1 MKALVFAGTTEGR
14 EAALMLARTGISV
27 TAFTAT
33 DYGHEVLDGAADGLQ
48 NLAVES
54 GRLSE
59 EQIRELLMG
68 ETPDTLV
75 IDATHPYAAQV
86 TANIRRACMDAQ
98 KRYIRIVRKS
108 TFKSAADA
116 GFAADPEYAAA
127 SGEAGQSGV
136 TVLADAQALC
146 EWANREEN
154 IKKKILLTTG
164 SKDLRIY
171 TAIDSY
177 RDRVWPRILPD
188 MDSLRIATELGYKK
202 SNIICMQ
209 GPFSTEMNIAMIKSV
224 GAQVLVTKDTGKTG
238 GFDSKLEAALS
249 SGIESVVIGRPSDQ
263 EAMQADSE
271 GMSLE
276 ELQRHIDENFP
287 SLRENSSSD
296 ELVRMADFPRFS
308 LFVSLSGKTVTVVG
322 AGKIASRRI
331 KVLLEY
337 GARIRVIAPQICAE
351 IRALP
356 GFLEI
361 IEREYERRDVSGSFM
376 VIAATDSR
384 EVNQKAGAD
393 AKAEGIH
400 VSVADSREECSF
412 YFPAVIRKGGISI
425 GLVSDGS
432 DHAAA
437 ARTAG
442 ELREYLQANQ

>member
-14 EAALMLARTGISV
+14 EAALMLARRGISV
-27 TAFTAT
+27 MAFTAT

-68 ETPDTLV
+68 EAPDTLV

-86 TANIRRACMDAQ
+86 TANIRRACVDAQ

-108 TFKSAADA
+108 TFA
-116 GFAADPEYAAA
+116 GEPA
-127 SGEAGQSGV
+127 GV

-238 GFDSKLEAALS
+238 GFDSKLEAALR
-249 SGIESVVIGRPSDQ
+249 SGIEAVVIGRPSDQ

-276 ELQRHIDENFP
+276 ELQGYIYEKFP
-287 SLRENSSSD
+287 SLRENSSLG
-296 ELVRMADFPRFS
+296 EIVRMADFPRFP

-337 GARIRVIAPQICAE
+337 GARIRVIAPQICEE
-351 IRALP
+351 IRALS
-356 GFLEI
+356 GSLEI
-361 IEREYERRDVSGSFM
+361 IEREYEGGDVSGSFM
-376 VIAATDSR
+376 VIAAADSR
-384 EVNQKAGAD
+384 EVNQTAGAD
-393 AKAEGIH
+393 AKAEGIN

-412 YFPAVIRKGGISI
+412 YFPAVIRKGSISI

>member
-68 ETPDTLV
+68 EAPDTLV

-108 TFKSAADA
+108 TFA
-116 GFAADPEYAAA
+116 GEPA
-127 SGEAGQSGV
+127 GV
-136 TVLADAQALC
+136 TVLADAQAVTQ
-146 EWANREEN
+146 WANREEN

-164 SKDLRIY
+164 SKDLMIY

-238 GFDSKLEAALS
+238 GFDSKLEAALR
-249 SGIESVVIGRPSDQ
+249 SGIEAVVIGRPSDQ
-263 EAMQADSE
+263 EARQADSE

-296 ELVRMADFPRFS
+296 ELARMADFPRFP
-308 LFVSLSGKTVTVVG
+308 LFMSLSGKTVTVVG

-351 IRALP
+351 IRALS
-356 GFLEI
+356 GSLEI
-361 IEREYERRDVSGSFM
+361 IEREYEGGDVSGSFM

-393 AKAEGIH
+393 AKAEGIN

-412 YFPAVIRKGGISI
+412 YFPAVIRKGSISI

>member
-14 EAALMLARTGISV
+14 EAALMLARRGISV
-27 TAFTAT
+27 MAFTAT

-68 ETPDTLV
+68 EAPDTLV

-108 TFKSAADA
+108 TFA
-116 GFAADPEYAAA
+116 GEPA
-127 SGEAGQSGV
+127 GV
-136 TVLADAQALC
+136 TVLADAQAVTQ
-146 EWANREEN
+146 WANREEN

-164 SKDLRIY
+164 SKDLMIY

-224 GAQVLVTKDTGKTG
+224 GAQVLVTKDTGATG

-249 SGIESVVIGRPSDQ
+249 SGIEAVVIGRPLDQ
-263 EAMQADSE
+263 EARQADSE

-296 ELVRMADFPRFS
+296 ELARMADFPRFP
-308 LFVSLSGKTVTVVG
+308 LFVSLSGKTVTVIG

-337 GARIRVIAPQICAE
+337 GARIRVIAPQICEE
-351 IRALP
+351 IRALS
-356 GFLEI
+356 GSLEI
-361 IEREYERRDVSGSFM
+361 IEREYEGGDVSGSFM

-393 AKAEGIH
+393 AKAEGIN

-412 YFPAVIRKGGISI
+412 YFPAVIRKGSISI

>member
-98 KRYIRIVRKS
+98 KSYIRIVRKS
-108 TFKSAADA
+108 TFA
-116 GFAADPEYAAA
+116 GEPA
-127 SGEAGQSGV
+127 GV

-171 TAIDSY
+171 TEIEGY

-238 GFDSKLEAALS
+238 GFDSKLEAALR
-249 SGIESVVIGRPSDQ
+249 SGIEAVVIGRPSDQ

-271 GMSLE
+271 GMSIE
-276 ELQRHIDENFP
+276 ELQRYIDENFP
-287 SLRENSSSD
+287 SMRENSSLD
-296 ELVRMADFPRFS
+296 EIVRMADFPRFP

-337 GARIRVIAPQICAE
+337 GARIRVIAPQICEE
-351 IRALP
+351 IRALS
-356 GFLEI
+356 GSLEI
-361 IEREYERRDVSGSFM
+361 IEREYEGGDVSGSFM

-393 AKAEGIH
+393 AKAEGIN

-412 YFPAVIRKGGISI
+412 YFPAVIRKGSISI

>member
-14 EAALMLARTGISV
+14 EAALMLAKRGV
-27 TAFTAT
+27 RVMAFTAT

-68 ETPDTLV
+68 EAPDTLV

-86 TANIRRACMDAQ
+86 TANIRRACVDAQ

-108 TFKSAADA
+108 TFA
-116 GFAADPEYAAA
+116 GEPA
-127 SGEAGQSGV
+127 GV

-171 TAIDSY
+171 TEIESY
-177 RDRVWPRILPD
+177 RDRVWLRILPD
-188 MDSLRIATELGYKK
+188 MDSLRIATELGYQK

-224 GAQVLVTKDTGKTG
+224 GADVLVTKDTGATG

-249 SGIESVVIGRPSDQ
+249 AGIEAVVIGRPSDQ
-263 EAMQADSE
+263 EARQADSE

-276 ELQRHIDENFP
+276 ELQRYIDEKYP
-287 SLRENSSSD
+287 SPEENHKP
-296 ELVRMADFPRFS
+296 EEAATATDFPRFP
-308 LFVSLSGKTVTVVG
+308 LFVSLSEKTVTVVG

-351 IRALP
+351 IRALS
-356 GFLEI
+356 GSLEI
-361 IEREYERRDVSGSFM
+361 IEREYEGGDVSGSFM
-376 VIAATDSR
+376 VIAAADSR
-384 EVNQKAGAD
+384 EVNHKAGAD

-412 YFPAVIRKGGISI
+412 YFPAVIRKGSISI

>member
-108 TFKSAADA
+108 TFA
-116 GFAADPEYAAA
+116 GEPA
-127 SGEAGQSGV
+127 GV
-136 TVLADAQALC
+136 TVLADAQAVTQ
-146 EWANREEN
+146 WANREEN

-238 GFDSKLEAALS
+238 GFDSKLEAALR
-249 SGIESVVIGRPSDQ
+249 SGIEAVVIGRPSDQ
-263 EAMQADSE
+263 EAMQADSQ
-271 GMSLE
+271 GMSIE
-276 ELQRHIDENFP
+276 ELQGYIYEKFP
-287 SLRENSSSD
+287 SLRENSSSN
-296 ELVRMADFPRFS
+296 EIVRMADFPRFP

-337 GARIRVIAPQICAE
+337 GARIRVIAPQICEE
-351 IRALP
+351 IRALS
-356 GFLEI
+356 GSLEI
-361 IEREYERRDVSGSFM
+361 IEREYEGGDVSGSFM

-393 AKAEGIH
+393 AKAEGIN

-412 YFPAVIRKGGISI
+412 YFPAVIRKGSISI

-442 ELREYLQANQ
+442 ELREYFKVKRAEI

>member
-68 ETPDTLV
+68 EAPDTLV

-108 TFKSAADA
+108 TFA
-116 GFAADPEYAAA
+116 GEPA
-127 SGEAGQSGV
+127 GV

-164 SKDLRIY
+164 SKDLMIY

-238 GFDSKLEAALS
+238 GFDSKLEAALR
-249 SGIESVVIGRPSDQ
+249 SGIEAVVIGRPSDQ
-263 EAMQADSE
+263 EARQADSE

-296 ELVRMADFPRFS
+296 ELARMADFPRFP
-308 LFVSLSGKTVTVVG
+308 LFMSLSGKTVTVVG

-351 IRALP
+351 IRALS
-356 GFLEI
+356 GSLEI
-361 IEREYERRDVSGSFM
+361 IEREYEGGDVSGSFM

-393 AKAEGIH
+393 AKAEGIN

-412 YFPAVIRKGGISI
+412 YFPAVIRKGSISI

-442 ELREYLQANQ
+442 ELREYFKVKRAEI

>member
-48 NLAVES
+48 NLTVES

-59 EQIRELLMG
+59 EQIRELLLG
-68 ETPDTLV
+68 EAPDTLV
-75 IDATHPYAAQV
+75 VDATHPYADQV

-98 KRYIRIVRKS
+98 KSYIRIVRKS
-108 TFKSAADA
+108 TFA
-116 GFAADPEYAAA
+116 GEPA
-127 SGEAGQSGV
+127 GV
-136 TVLADAQALC
+136 TVLADAQAVTQ
-146 EWANREEN
+146 WANREEN

-171 TAIDSY
+171 TEIESY

-224 GAQVLVTKDTGKTG
+224 GADVLVTKDTGATG

-249 SGIESVVIGRPSDQ
+249 SGIEAVVIGRPSDQ
-263 EAMQADSE
+263 EARQADSE

-276 ELQRHIDENFP
+276 ELQRHIDEKYP
-287 SLRENSSSD
+287 SPEENHKP
-296 ELVRMADFPRFS
+296 EEAAAATDFPRFP

-351 IRALP
+351 IRALT

-393 AKAEGIH
+393 AKAEGIQ

-442 ELREYLQANQ
+442 ELREYLQANK

>member
-14 EAALMLARTGISV
+14 EAALMLARRGISV
-27 TAFTAT
+27 MAFTAT

-68 ETPDTLV
+68 EAPDTLV

-108 TFKSAADA
+108 TFA
-116 GFAADPEYAAA
+116 GEPA
-127 SGEAGQSGV
+127 GV
-136 TVLADAQALC
+136 TVLADAQAVTQ
-146 EWANREEN
+146 WANREEN

-164 SKDLRIY
+164 SKDLMIY

-249 SGIESVVIGRPSDQ
+249 SGIEAVVIGRPLDQ
-263 EAMQADSE
+263 EAMQADSQ
-271 GMSLE
+271 GMSIE
-276 ELQRHIDENFP
+276 ELQGYIYEKFP
-287 SLRENSSSD
+287 SLRENSSLD
-296 ELVRMADFPRFS
+296 EIVRMADFPRFP
-308 LFVSLSGKTVTVVG
+308 LFVSLSGKTVTVIG

-337 GARIRVIAPQICAE
+337 GARIRVIAPQICEE
-351 IRALP
+351 IRALS
-356 GFLEI
+356 GSLEI
-361 IEREYERRDVSGSFM
+361 IEREYEGGDVSGSFM

-393 AKAEGIH
+393 AKAEGIN

-412 YFPAVIRKGGISI
+412 YFPAVIRKGSISI

>member
-14 EAALMLARTGISV
+14 EAALMLARRGISV
-27 TAFTAT
+27 MAFTAT

-59 EQIRELLMG
+59 EQIRELLLG
-68 ETPDTLV
+68 EASDTLV

-108 TFKSAADA
+108 TFA
-116 GFAADPEYAAA
+116 GEPA
-127 SGEAGQSGV
+127 GV
-136 TVLADAQALC
+136 TVLADAQAVTQ
-146 EWANREEN
+146 WANREEN

-171 TAIDSY
+171 TAIESY

-224 GAQVLVTKDTGKTG
+224 GAQVLVTKDTGATG
-238 GFDSKLEAALS
+238 GFDSKLEAALR
-249 SGIESVVIGRPSDQ
+249 SGIEAVVIGRPSDQ

-296 ELVRMADFPRFS
+296 ELARMADFPRFP

-361 IEREYERRDVSGSFM
+361 IEREYERGDVSGSFM

-393 AKAEGIH
+393 AKAEGIN

-412 YFPAVIRKGGISI
+412 YFPAVIRKGSISI

>member
-14 EAALMLARTGISV
+14 EAALMLARRGISV
-27 TAFTAT
+27 MAFTAT

-48 NLAVES
+48 DLTVES

-86 TANIRRACMDAQ
+86 TANIRRACVDAQ

-108 TFKSAADA
+108 TFA
-116 GFAADPEYAAA
+116 GEPA
-127 SGEAGQSGV
+127 GV

-164 SKDLRIY
+164 SKDLRIC

-224 GAQVLVTKDTGKTG
+224 GAQVLVTKDTGATG
-238 GFDSKLEAALS
+238 GFDSKLEAALR
-249 SGIESVVIGRPSDQ
+249 SGIEAVVIGRPSDQ
-263 EAMQADSE
+263 EAMQADSQ
-271 GMSLE
+271 GMSIE
-276 ELQRHIDENFP
+276 ELQGYIYEKFP

-296 ELVRMADFPRFS
+296 EIVRMADFPRFP

-337 GARIRVIAPQICAE
+337 GARIRVIAPQICEE
-351 IRALP
+351 IRALS
-356 GFLEI
+356 GSLEI
-361 IEREYERRDVSGSFM
+361 IEREYEGGDVSGSFM

-393 AKAEGIH
+393 AKAEGIN

-412 YFPAVIRKGGISI
+412 YFPAVIRKGSISI

-432 DHAAA
+432 DHVAA

>member
-14 EAALMLARTGISV
+14 EAALMLARRGISV
-27 TAFTAT
+27 MAFTAT

-68 ETPDTLV
+68 EAPDTLV

-86 TANIRRACMDAQ
+86 TANIRRACVDAQ

-108 TFKSAADA
+108 TFA
-116 GFAADPEYAAA
+116 GEPA
-127 SGEAGQSGV
+127 GV
-136 TVLADAQALC
+136 TVLADAQAVTQ
-146 EWANREEN
+146 WANREEN

-164 SKDLRIY
+164 SKDLMIY

-238 GFDSKLEAALS
+238 GFDSKLEAALR
-249 SGIESVVIGRPSDQ
+249 SGIEAVVIGRPSDQ
-263 EAMQADSE
+263 EAMQADSQ
-271 GMSLE
+271 GMSIE
-276 ELQRHIDENFP
+276 ELQGYIYEKFP
-287 SLRENSSSD
+287 SLRENSSLD
-296 ELVRMADFPRFS
+296 EIVRMADFPRFP

-337 GARIRVIAPQICAE
+337 GARIRVIAPQICEE

-356 GFLEI
+356 GSLEI
-361 IEREYERRDVSGSFM
+361 IEREYEGGDVSGSFM

-393 AKAEGIH
+393 AKAEGIN

>member
-14 EAALMLARTGISV
+14 EAALMLAKRGMRV

-68 ETPDTLV
+68 EAPDTLV

-86 TANIRRACMDAQ
+86 TANIRRACVDAQ

-108 TFKSAADA
+108 TFA
-116 GFAADPEYAAA
+116 GEPA
-127 SGEAGQSGV
+127 GV
-136 TVLADAQALC
+136 TVLADAQAVTQ
-146 EWANREEN
+146 WANREEN

-164 SKDLRIY
+164 SKDLMIY

-238 GFDSKLEAALS
+238 GFDSKLEAALR
-249 SGIESVVIGRPSDQ
+249 SGIEAVVIGRPSDQ
-263 EAMQADSE
+263 EAMQADSQ
-271 GMSLE
+271 GMSIE
-276 ELQRHIDENFP
+276 ELQGYIYEKFP
-287 SLRENSSSD
+287 SLRENSSLD
-296 ELVRMADFPRFS
+296 EIVRMADFPRFP

-337 GARIRVIAPQICAE
+337 GARIRVIAPQICEE
-351 IRALP
+351 IRALS
-356 GFLEI
+356 GSLEI
-361 IEREYERRDVSGSFM
+361 IEREYEGGDVSGSFM

-393 AKAEGIH
+393 AKAEGIN

-412 YFPAVIRKGGISI
+412 YFPAVIRKGSISI

>member
-14 EAALMLARTGISV
+14 EAALMLAKRGMRV

-68 ETPDTLV
+68 EAPDTLV

-108 TFKSAADA
+108 TFA
-116 GFAADPEYAAA
+116 GEPA
-127 SGEAGQSGV
+127 GV
-136 TVLADAQALC
+136 TVLADAQAVTQ
-146 EWANREEN
+146 WANREEN

-171 TAIDSY
+171 TEIEGY

-249 SGIESVVIGRPSDQ
+249 SGIDAVVIGRPSDQ

-271 GMSLE
+271 GMSIE
-276 ELQRHIDENFP
+276 ELQGYIDEKFP

-296 ELVRMADFPRFS
+296 ELARMADFPRFP

-351 IRALP
+351 IRALS
-356 GFLEI
+356 GSLEI
-361 IEREYERRDVSGSFM
+361 IEREYEGGDVSGSFM

-393 AKAEGIH
+393 AKAEGIN

-412 YFPAVIRKGGISI
+412 YFPAVIRKGSISI

>member
-14 EAALMLARTGISV
+14 EAALMLAKRGMRV

-68 ETPDTLV
+68 EAPDTLV

-108 TFKSAADA
+108 TFA
-116 GFAADPEYAAA
+116 GEPA
-127 SGEAGQSGV
+127 GV

-171 TAIDSY
+171 TEIEGY

-238 GFDSKLEAALS
+238 GFDSKLEAALR
-249 SGIESVVIGRPSDQ
+249 SGIEAVVIGRPSDQ
-263 EAMQADSE
+263 EAMQADSQ
-271 GMSLE
+271 GMSIE
-276 ELQRHIDENFP
+276 ELQGYIYEKFP
-287 SLRENSSSD
+287 SLRENSSLD
-296 ELVRMADFPRFS
+296 EIVRMADFPRFP

-337 GARIRVIAPQICAE
+337 GARIRVIAPQICEE
-351 IRALP
+351 IRALS
-356 GFLEI
+356 GSLEI
-361 IEREYERRDVSGSFM
+361 IEREYEGGDVSGSFM

-393 AKAEGIH
+393 AKAEGIN

-412 YFPAVIRKGGISI
+412 YFPAVIRKGSISI

>member
-48 NLAVES
+48 NLTVES

-59 EQIRELLMG
+59 EQIRELLLG
-68 ETPDTLV
+68 EAPDTLV

-108 TFKSAADA
+108 TFA
-116 GFAADPEYAAA
+116 GEPA
-127 SGEAGQSGV
+127 GV
-136 TVLADAQALC
+136 TVLADAQAVTQ
-146 EWANREEN
+146 WANREEN

-171 TAIDSY
+171 TEIEGY

-224 GAQVLVTKDTGKTG
+224 GADVLVTKDTGATG

-249 SGIESVVIGRPSDQ
+249 SGIEAVVIGRPSDQ
-263 EAMQADSE
+263 EARQADSE

-287 SLRENSSSD
+287 YLRENSSSD
-296 ELVRMADFPRFS
+296 ELARMADFPRFP
-308 LFVSLSGKTVTVVG
+308 LFMSLSGKTVTVVG

-351 IRALP
+351 IRALS
-356 GFLEI
+356 GSLEI
-361 IEREYERRDVSGSFM
+361 IEREYERGDVSGSFM

-384 EVNQKAGAD
+384 EVNQKAGSD
-393 AKAEGIH
+393 AKAEGIQ

-442 ELREYLQANQ
+442 ELREYLQANK

>member
-68 ETPDTLV
+68 EAPDTLV

-108 TFKSAADA
+108 TFKSAADSA
-116 GFAADPEYAAA
+116 
-127 SGEAGQSGV
+127 GV

-164 SKDLRIY
+164 SKDLMIY

-238 GFDSKLEAALS
+238 GFDSKLEAALR
-249 SGIESVVIGRPSDQ
+249 SGIEAVVIGRPSDQ
-263 EAMQADSE
+263 EAMQADSQ
-271 GMSLE
+271 GMSIE
-276 ELQRHIDENFP
+276 ELQGYIYEKFP
-287 SLRENSSSD
+287 SLRENSSLD
-296 ELVRMADFPRFS
+296 EIVRMADFPRFP

-337 GARIRVIAPQICAE
+337 GARIRVIAPQICEE
-351 IRALP
+351 IRALS
-356 GFLEI
+356 GSLEI
-361 IEREYERRDVSGSFM
+361 IEREYEGGDVSGSFM

-393 AKAEGIH
+393 AKAEGIN

-412 YFPAVIRKGGISI
+412 YFPAVIRKGSISI

>member
-68 ETPDTLV
+68 EAPDTLV

-86 TANIRRACMDAQ
+86 TANIRRACVDAQ

-108 TFKSAADA
+108 TFA
-116 GFAADPEYAAA
+116 GEPA
-127 SGEAGQSGV
+127 GV

-164 SKDLRIY
+164 SKDLMIY

-238 GFDSKLEAALS
+238 GFDSKLEAALR
-249 SGIESVVIGRPSDQ
+249 SGIEAVVIGRPSDQ
-263 EAMQADSE
+263 EAMQADSQ
-271 GMSLE
+271 GMSIE
-276 ELQRHIDENFP
+276 ELQGYIYEKFP
-287 SLRENSSSD
+287 SLRENSSLD
-296 ELVRMADFPRFS
+296 EIVRMADFPRFP

-337 GARIRVIAPQICAE
+337 GARIRVIAPQICEE
-351 IRALP
+351 IRALS
-356 GFLEI
+356 GSLEI
-361 IEREYERRDVSGSFM
+361 IEREYEGGDVSGSFM

-393 AKAEGIH
+393 AKAEGIN

-412 YFPAVIRKGGISI
+412 YFPAVIRKGSISI

>member
-68 ETPDTLV
+68 EAPDTLV

-108 TFKSAADA
+108 TFA
-116 GFAADPEYAAA
+116 GEPA
-127 SGEAGQSGV
+127 GV

-154 IKKKILLTTG
+154 MKKKILLTTG

-238 GFDSKLEAALS
+238 GFDSKLEAALR
-249 SGIESVVIGRPSDQ
+249 SGIEAVVIGRPSDQ
-263 EAMQADSE
+263 EAMQADSQ
-271 GMSLE
+271 GMSIE
-276 ELQRHIDENFP
+276 ELQGYIYEKFP
-287 SLRENSSSD
+287 SLRENSSSN
-296 ELVRMADFPRFS
+296 EIVRMADFPRFP

-337 GARIRVIAPQICAE
+337 GARIRVIAPQICEE
-351 IRALP
+351 IRALS
-356 GFLEI
+356 GSLEI
-361 IEREYERRDVSGSFM
+361 IEREYEGGDVSGSFM

-393 AKAEGIH
+393 AKAEGIN

-412 YFPAVIRKGGISI
+412 YFPAVIRKGSISI

-442 ELREYLQANQ
+442 ELREYFKVKRAEI

>member
-48 NLAVES
+48 NLTVES

-59 EQIRELLMG
+59 EQIRELLLG
-68 ETPDTLV
+68 EAPDTLV

-108 TFKSAADA
+108 TFA
-116 GFAADPEYAAA
+116 GEPA
-127 SGEAGQSGV
+127 GV
-136 TVLADAQALC
+136 TVLADAQAVTQ
-146 EWANREEN
+146 WANREEN

-164 SKDLRIY
+164 SKDLMIY

-224 GAQVLVTKDTGKTG
+224 GAQVLVTKDTGATG

-249 SGIESVVIGRPSDQ
+249 SGIEAVVIGRPSDQ
-263 EAMQADSE
+263 EARQADSE

-296 ELVRMADFPRFS
+296 ELARMADFPRFP

-337 GARIRVIAPQICAE
+337 GARIRVIAPQICEE
-351 IRALP
+351 IRALS
-356 GFLEI
+356 GSLEI
-361 IEREYERRDVSGSFM
+361 IEREYEGGDVSGSFM

-393 AKAEGIH
+393 AKAEGIN

-442 ELREYLQANQ
+442 ELREYLQANK

>member
-68 ETPDTLV
+68 EAPDTLV

-108 TFKSAADA
+108 TFA
-116 GFAADPEYAAA
+116 GEPA
-127 SGEAGQSGV
+127 GV
-136 TVLADAQALC
+136 TVLADAQAVTQ
-146 EWANREEN
+146 WANREEN

-164 SKDLRIY
+164 SKDLMIY

-224 GAQVLVTKDTGKTG
+224 GADVLVTKDTGATG

-249 SGIESVVIGRPSDQ
+249 SGIEAVVIGRPSDQ
-263 EAMQADSE
+263 EARQADSE

-296 ELVRMADFPRFS
+296 ELARMADFPRFP

-356 GFLEI
+356 GSLEI
-361 IEREYERRDVSGSFM
+361 IEREYEGGDVSGSFM

-393 AKAEGIH
+393 AKAEGIN

-412 YFPAVIRKGGISI
+412 YFPAVIRKGSISI

>member
-68 ETPDTLV
+68 EAPDTLV

-108 TFKSAADA
+108 TFA
-116 GFAADPEYAAA
+116 GEPA
-127 SGEAGQSGV
+127 GV
-136 TVLADAQALC
+136 TVLADAQAVTQ
-146 EWANREEN
+146 WANREEN

-164 SKDLRIY
+164 SKDLMIY

-224 GAQVLVTKDTGKTG
+224 GAQVLVTKDTGATG
-238 GFDSKLEAALS
+238 GFDSKLEAALR
-249 SGIESVVIGRPSDQ
+249 SGIEAVVIGRPSDQ
-263 EAMQADSE
+263 EAMQADSQ
-271 GMSLE
+271 GMSIE
-276 ELQRHIDENFP
+276 ELQGYIYEKFP
-287 SLRENSSSD
+287 SLRENSSLD
-296 ELVRMADFPRFS
+296 EIVRMADFPRFP

-337 GARIRVIAPQICAE
+337 GARIRVIAPQICEE
-351 IRALP
+351 IRALS
-356 GFLEI
+356 GSLEI
-361 IEREYERRDVSGSFM
+361 IEREYEGGDVLGSFM

-393 AKAEGIH
+393 AKAEGIN

-412 YFPAVIRKGGISI
+412 YFPAVIRKGSISI

>member
-14 EAALMLARTGISV
+14 EAALMLAKRGMRV

-68 ETPDTLV
+68 EAPDTLV

-108 TFKSAADA
+108 TFA
-116 GFAADPEYAAA
+116 GEPA
-127 SGEAGQSGV
+127 GV

-164 SKDLRIY
+164 SKDLMIY

-224 GAQVLVTKDTGKTG
+224 GAQVLVTKDTGATG

-249 SGIESVVIGRPSDQ
+249 SGIEAVVIGRPLDQ
-263 EAMQADSE
+263 EARQADSE

-296 ELVRMADFPRFS
+296 ELARMADFPRFP
-308 LFVSLSGKTVTVVG
+308 LFVSLSGKTVTVIG

-337 GARIRVIAPQICAE
+337 GARIRVIAPQICEE
-351 IRALP
+351 IRALS
-356 GFLEI
+356 GSLEI
-361 IEREYERRDVSGSFM
+361 IEREYEGGDISGSFI

-393 AKAEGIH
+393 AKAEGIN

>member
-68 ETPDTLV
+68 EAPDTLV

-86 TANIRRACMDAQ
+86 TANIRRACVDAQ
-98 KRYIRIVRKS
+98 KSYIRIVRKS
-108 TFKSAADA
+108 TFKSAADSA
-116 GFAADPEYAAA
+116 
-127 SGEAGQSGV
+127 GV
-136 TVLADAQALC
+136 TVLADAQ
-146 EWANREEN
+146 EVTQWANREEN

-171 TAIDSY
+171 TEIEGY
-177 RDRVWPRILPD
+177 RDRVLPRILPD

-249 SGIESVVIGRPSDQ
+249 SGIEAVVIGRPSDQ
-263 EAMQADSE
+263 EARQADSE

-296 ELVRMADFPRFS
+296 ELARMADFPRFP
-308 LFVSLSGKTVTVVG
+308 LFMSLSGKTVTVVG

-337 GARIRVIAPQICAE
+337 GARIRVIAPQICEE
-351 IRALP
+351 IRALS
-356 GFLEI
+356 GSLEI
-361 IEREYERRDVSGSFM
+361 IEREYEGGDVSGSFM

-393 AKAEGIH
+393 AKAEGIN

-412 YFPAVIRKGGISI
+412 YFPAVIRKGSISI

>member
-33 DYGHEVLDGAADGLQ
+33 DYGPEVLDGAADGLQ

-68 ETPDTLV
+68 EAPDTLV

-108 TFKSAADA
+108 TFKSAADSA
-116 GFAADPEYAAA
+116 
-127 SGEAGQSGV
+127 GV

-164 SKDLRIY
+164 SKDLMIY

-224 GAQVLVTKDTGKTG
+224 GADVLVTKDTGATG

-249 SGIESVVIGRPSDQ
+249 SGIEAVVIGRPSDQ
-263 EAMQADSE
+263 EARQADSE
-271 GMSLE
+271 GMSIE
-276 ELQRHIDENFP
+276 ELQGYIYEKFP
-287 SLRENSSSD
+287 SLRENSSSN
-296 ELVRMADFPRFS
+296 EIVRMADFPRFP
-308 LFVSLSGKTVTVVG
+308 LFVSLSEKTVTVVG

-337 GARIRVIAPQICAE
+337 GARIRVIAPQICEE
-351 IRALP
+351 IRALS
-356 GFLEI
+356 GSLEI
-361 IEREYERRDVSGSFM
+361 IEREYEGGDVSGSFM

-393 AKAEGIH
+393 AKAEGIN

-412 YFPAVIRKGGISI
+412 YFPAVIRKGSISI

>member
-68 ETPDTLV
+68 EAPDTLV

-86 TANIRRACMDAQ
+86 TANIRRACVDAQ

-108 TFKSAADA
+108 TFA
-116 GFAADPEYAAA
+116 GEPA
-127 SGEAGQSGV
+127 GV
-136 TVLADAQALC
+136 TVLADAQAVTQ
-146 EWANREEN
+146 WANREEN

-249 SGIESVVIGRPSDQ
+249 SGLEAVVIGRPSDQ
-263 EAMQADSE
+263 EAMQADSQ
-271 GMSLE
+271 GMSIE
-276 ELQRHIDENFP
+276 ELQGYIYEKFP
-287 SLRENSSSD
+287 SLRENSSLD
-296 ELVRMADFPRFS
+296 EIVRMADFPRFP

-337 GARIRVIAPQICAE
+337 GARIRVIAPQICEE
-351 IRALP
+351 IRALS
-356 GFLEI
+356 GSLEI
-361 IEREYERRDVSGSFM
+361 IEREYEGGDVSGSFM

-393 AKAEGIH
+393 AKAEGIN

-412 YFPAVIRKGGISI
+412 YFPAVIRKGSISI
-425 GLVSDGS
+425 GLVSDGI

>member
-1 MKALVFAGTTEGR
+1 MKALLFAGTTEGR
-14 EAALMLARTGISV
+14 EAALMLARRGISV

-33 DYGHEVLDGAADGLQ
+33 DYGHDVLDGAADGLQ

-59 EQIRELLMG
+59 EQMRELLLG
-68 ETPDTLV
+68 EAPDTLV

-98 KRYIRIVRKS
+98 KKYIRIVRKS
-108 TFKSAADA
+108 TFA
-116 GFAADPEYAAA
+116 GELT
-127 SGEAGQSGV
+127 GV
-136 TVLADAQALC
+136 TVLADAQAVTQ
-146 EWANREEN
+146 WANRQEN

-171 TAIDSY
+171 TEIESY

-188 MDSLRIATELGYKK
+188 MDSLRTATELGYKK

-224 GAQVLVTKDTGKTG
+224 GADVLVTKDTGKTG

-276 ELQRHIDENFP
+276 ELQRHIDEKYP
-287 SLRENSSSD
+287 SPEENHKP
-296 ELVRMADFPRFS
+296 EEAAAATDFPRFP
-308 LFVSLSGKTVTVVG
+308 LFMSLSGKTVTVIG

-331 KVLLEY
+331 KVILEY

-356 GFLEI
+356 GSLEI
-361 IEREYERRDVSGSFM
+361 IEREYERGDVSGSFM

-400 VSVADSREECSF
+400 ISVADSREECSF
-412 YFPAVIRKGGISI
+412 YFPAVIRKGSMSI

-432 DHAAA
+432 DHAAT
-437 ARTAG
+437 ARTAR
-442 ELREYLQANQ
+442 ELREHLEVNK

>member
-48 NLAVES
+48 NLTVES

-59 EQIRELLMG
+59 EQIRELLLG
-68 ETPDTLV
+68 EAPDTLV
-75 IDATHPYAAQV
+75 VDATHPYAAQV

-98 KRYIRIVRKS
+98 KSYIRIVRKS
-108 TFKSAADA
+108 TFA
-116 GFAADPEYAAA
+116 GEPA
-127 SGEAGQSGV
+127 GV
-136 TVLADAQALC
+136 TVLADAQAVTQ
-146 EWANREEN
+146 WANREEN

-171 TAIDSY
+171 TEIESY

-224 GAQVLVTKDTGKTG
+224 GADVLVTKDTGATG

-249 SGIESVVIGRPSDQ
+249 SGIEAVVIGRPSDQ
-263 EAMQADSE
+263 EARQADSE

-296 ELVRMADFPRFS
+296 ELARMADFPRFP
-308 LFVSLSGKTVTVVG
+308 LFMSLSGKTVTVVG

-356 GFLEI
+356 GPLEI

-384 EVNQKAGAD
+384 EVNQKAGSD
-393 AKAEGIH
+393 AKAEGIQ

-442 ELREYLQANQ
+442 ELREYLQANK

>member
-68 ETPDTLV
+68 EAPDTLV

-116 GFAADPEYAAA
+116 GFAADPEDAA
-127 SGEAGQSGV
+127 QSGV
-136 TVLADAQALC
+136 TVLADAQAVTQ
-146 EWANREEN
+146 WANREEN

-164 SKDLRIY
+164 SKDLMIY

-202 SNIICMQ
+202 SNVICMQ

-224 GAQVLVTKDTGKTG
+224 GADVLVTKDTGATG

-249 SGIESVVIGRPSDQ
+249 AGIEAVVIGRPSDQ
-263 EAMQADSE
+263 EARQADSE

-296 ELVRMADFPRFS
+296 ELARMADFPRFP
-308 LFVSLSGKTVTVVG
+308 LFMSLSGKTVTVVG

-351 IRALP
+351 IRALS
-356 GFLEI
+356 GSLEI
-361 IEREYERRDVSGSFM
+361 IEREYEGGDVSGSFM

-393 AKAEGIH
+393 AKAEGIN

-412 YFPAVIRKGGISI
+412 YFPAVIRKGSISI

>member
-68 ETPDTLV
+68 EAPDTLV

-86 TANIRRACMDAQ
+86 TANIRRACVDAQ

-108 TFKSAADA
+108 TFA
-116 GFAADPEYAAA
+116 GEPA
-127 SGEAGQSGV
+127 GV
-136 TVLADAQALC
+136 TVLADAQAVTQ
-146 EWANREEN
+146 WANREEN

-164 SKDLRIY
+164 SKDLMIY

-224 GAQVLVTKDTGKTG
+224 GAQVLVTKDTGATG

-249 SGIESVVIGRPSDQ
+249 SGIEAVVIGRPLDQ
-263 EAMQADSE
+263 EARQADSE

-296 ELVRMADFPRFS
+296 ELARMADFPRFP
-308 LFVSLSGKTVTVVG
+308 LFVSLSGKTVTVIG

-337 GARIRVIAPQICAE
+337 GARIRVIAPQICEE
-351 IRALP
+351 IRALS
-356 GFLEI
+356 GSLEI
-361 IEREYERRDVSGSFM
+361 IEREYEGGDVSGSFM

-393 AKAEGIH
+393 AKAEGIN

-412 YFPAVIRKGGISI
+412 YFPAVIRKGSISI

>member
-14 EAALMLARTGISV
+14 EAALMLARRGISV
-27 TAFTAT
+27 MAFTAT

-68 ETPDTLV
+68 EAPDTLV

-108 TFKSAADA
+108 TFA
-116 GFAADPEYAAA
+116 GEPA
-127 SGEAGQSGV
+127 GV
-136 TVLADAQALC
+136 TVLADAQAVTQ
-146 EWANREEN
+146 WANREEN

-164 SKDLRIY
+164 SKDLMIY

-224 GAQVLVTKDTGKTG
+224 GAQVLVTKDTGATG

-249 SGIESVVIGRPSDQ
+249 SGIEAVVIGRPLDQ
-263 EAMQADSE
+263 EARQADSE

-296 ELVRMADFPRFS
+296 ELARMADFPRFP
-308 LFVSLSGKTVTVVG
+308 LLVSLSGKTVTVIG

-337 GARIRVIAPQICAE
+337 GARIRVIAPQICEE
-351 IRALP
+351 IRALS
-356 GFLEI
+356 GSLEI
-361 IEREYERRDVSGSFM
+361 IEREYEGGDVSGSFM

-393 AKAEGIH
+393 AKAEGIN

-412 YFPAVIRKGGISI
+412 YFPAVIRKGSISI

>member
-27 TAFTAT
+27 TVFTAT

-48 NLAVES
+48 NLTVES

-59 EQIRELLMG
+59 EQIRELLLG
-68 ETPDTLV
+68 EAPDTLV

-108 TFKSAADA
+108 TFKSAADSA
-116 GFAADPEYAAA
+116 
-127 SGEAGQSGV
+127 GV

-171 TAIDSY
+171 TEIESY

-238 GFDSKLEAALS
+238 GFDSKLEAALR
-249 SGIESVVIGRPSDQ
+249 SGIEAVVIGRPSDQ
-263 EAMQADSE
+263 EAMQADSQ
-271 GMSLE
+271 GMSIE
-276 ELQRHIDENFP
+276 ELQGYIYEKFP
-287 SLRENSSSD
+287 SLRENSSSN
-296 ELVRMADFPRFS
+296 EIVRMADFPRFP

-351 IRALP
+351 IRALS
-356 GFLEI
+356 GSLEI
-361 IEREYERRDVSGSFM
+361 IEREYERGDVSGSFM

-393 AKAEGIH
+393 AKAEGIN

-412 YFPAVIRKGGISI
+412 YFPAVIRKGSISI

-442 ELREYLQANQ
+442 ELREYLQANK

>member
-48 NLAVES
+48 NLTVES

-59 EQIRELLMG
+59 EQIRELLLG
-68 ETPDTLV
+68 EAPDTLV
-75 IDATHPYAAQV
+75 IDATHPYATQV

-98 KRYIRIVRKS
+98 KSYIRIVRKS
-108 TFKSAADA
+108 TFA
-116 GFAADPEYAAA
+116 GEPA
-127 SGEAGQSGV
+127 GV

-171 TAIDSY
+171 TEIEGY

-224 GAQVLVTKDTGKTG
+224 GADVLVTKDTGATG

-249 SGIESVVIGRPSDQ
+249 SGIEAVVIGRPSDQ
-263 EAMQADSE
+263 EARQADSE

-296 ELVRMADFPRFS
+296 ELARMADFPRFP
-308 LFVSLSGKTVTVVG
+308 LFMSLSGKTVTVVG

-356 GFLEI
+356 GSLEI
-361 IEREYERRDVSGSFM
+361 IEREYERGDVSGSFM

-442 ELREYLQANQ
+442 ELREYLQANK

>member
-1 MKALVFAGTTEGR
+1 
-14 EAALMLARTGISV
+14 
-27 TAFTAT
+27 
-33 DYGHEVLDGAADGLQ
+33 
-48 NLAVES
+48 
-54 GRLSE
+54 
-59 EQIRELLMG
+59 MG
-68 ETPDTLV
+68 EAPDTLV

-108 TFKSAADA
+108 TFKSAADSA
-116 GFAADPEYAAA
+116 
-127 SGEAGQSGV
+127 GV
-136 TVLADAQALC
+136 TVLADAQAVTQ
-146 EWANREEN
+146 WANREEN

-224 GAQVLVTKDTGKTG
+224 GAQVLVTKDTGETG

-249 SGIESVVIGRPSDQ
+249 SGIEAVVIGRPSDQ
-263 EAMQADSE
+263 EAMQADSQ
-271 GMSLE
+271 GMSIE
-276 ELQRHIDENFP
+276 ELQGYIYEKFP

-296 ELVRMADFPRFS
+296 ELARMADFPRFP

-337 GARIRVIAPQICAE
+337 GARIRVIAPQICEE
-351 IRALP
+351 IRALS
-356 GFLEI
+356 GSLEI
-361 IEREYERRDVSGSFM
+361 IEREYEGGDVSGSFM

-393 AKAEGIH
+393 AKAEGIN

-412 YFPAVIRKGGISI
+412 YFPAVIRKGSISI

-432 DHAAA
+432 DHVAA

>member
-68 ETPDTLV
+68 EAPDTLV

-86 TANIRRACMDAQ
+86 TANIRRACVDAQ

-108 TFKSAADA
+108 TFA
-116 GFAADPEYAAA
+116 GEPA
-127 SGEAGQSGV
+127 GV
-136 TVLADAQALC
+136 TVLADAQAVTQ
-146 EWANREEN
+146 WANREEN

-164 SKDLRIY
+164 SKDLMIY

-224 GAQVLVTKDTGKTG
+224 GAQVLVTKDTGATG
-238 GFDSKLEAALS
+238 GFDSKLEAALR
-249 SGIESVVIGRPSDQ
+249 SGIEAVVIGRPSDQ

-271 GMSLE
+271 GMSIE
-276 ELQRHIDENFP
+276 ELQGYIYEKFP

-296 ELVRMADFPRFS
+296 EIVRMADFPRFP

-337 GARIRVIAPQICAE
+337 GARIRVIAPQICEE
-351 IRALP
+351 IRALS
-356 GFLEI
+356 GSLEI
-361 IEREYERRDVSGSFM
+361 IEREYEGGDVSGSFM

-393 AKAEGIH
+393 AKAEGIN

-412 YFPAVIRKGGISI
+412 YFPAVIRKGSISI

>member
-68 ETPDTLV
+68 EAPDTLV

-108 TFKSAADA
+108 TFA
-116 GFAADPEYAAA
+116 GEPA
-127 SGEAGQSGV
+127 GV

-238 GFDSKLEAALS
+238 GFDSKLEAALR
-249 SGIESVVIGRPSDQ
+249 SGIEAVVIGRPSDQ
-263 EAMQADSE
+263 EAMQADSQ
-271 GMSLE
+271 GMSIE
-276 ELQRHIDENFP
+276 ELQGYIYEKFP
-287 SLRENSSSD
+287 SLRENSSSN
-296 ELVRMADFPRFS
+296 EIVRMADFPRFP

-337 GARIRVIAPQICAE
+337 GARIRVIAPQICDE
-351 IRALP
+351 IRALS
-356 GFLEI
+356 GSLEI
-361 IEREYERRDVSGSFM
+361 IEREYEGGDVSGSFM

-393 AKAEGIH
+393 AKAEGIN

-412 YFPAVIRKGGISI
+412 YFPAVIRKGSISI

>member
-14 EAALMLARTGISV
+14 EAALMLAKRGMRV

-68 ETPDTLV
+68 EAPDTLV

-86 TANIRRACMDAQ
+86 TANIRRACVDAQ

-108 TFKSAADA
+108 TFA
-116 GFAADPEYAAA
+116 GEPA
-127 SGEAGQSGV
+127 GV
-136 TVLADAQALC
+136 TVLADAQAVTQ
-146 EWANREEN
+146 WANREEN

-224 GAQVLVTKDTGKTG
+224 GAQVLVTKDTGATG

-249 SGIESVVIGRPSDQ
+249 SGIEAVVIGRPLDQ
-263 EAMQADSE
+263 EAMQADSQ
-271 GMSLE
+271 GMSIE
-276 ELQRHIDENFP
+276 ELQGYIYEKFP
-287 SLRENSSSD
+287 SLRENSSLD
-296 ELVRMADFPRFS
+296 EIVRMADFPRFP

-337 GARIRVIAPQICAE
+337 GARIRVIAPQICEE
-351 IRALP
+351 IRALS
-356 GFLEI
+356 GSLEI
-361 IEREYERRDVSGSFM
+361 IEREYEGGDVSGSFM

-393 AKAEGIH
+393 AKAEGIN

-412 YFPAVIRKGGISI
+412 YFPAVIRKGSISI

>member
-14 EAALMLARTGISV
+14 EAALMLARRGISV
-27 TAFTAT
+27 MAFTAT

-68 ETPDTLV
+68 EAPDTLV

-86 TANIRRACMDAQ
+86 TANIRRACVDAQ

-108 TFKSAADA
+108 TFA
-116 GFAADPEYAAA
+116 GEPA
-127 SGEAGQSGV
+127 GV
-136 TVLADAQALC
+136 TVLADAQAVTQ
-146 EWANREEN
+146 WANREEN

-164 SKDLRIY
+164 SKDLMIY

-224 GAQVLVTKDTGKTG
+224 GAQVLVTKDTGATG

-249 SGIESVVIGRPSDQ
+249 SGIEAVVIGRPLDQ
-263 EAMQADSE
+263 EARQADSE

-296 ELVRMADFPRFS
+296 ELARMADFLRFP
-308 LFVSLSGKTVTVVG
+308 LFVSLSGKTVTVIG

-337 GARIRVIAPQICAE
+337 GARIRVIAPQICEE
-351 IRALP
+351 IRALS
-356 GFLEI
+356 GSLEI
-361 IEREYERRDVSGSFM
+361 IEREYEGGDVSGSFM

-393 AKAEGIH
+393 AKAEGIN

-412 YFPAVIRKGGISI
+412 YFPAVIRKGSISI